1 MMGGGPSNNINH
13 SVQPLLFGILM
24 LSINVQA
31 LPEDSAKFLAHHP
44 CFKGMNTGNVSLF
57 LPVPTTAAYHQLYVQ
72 INYVRTVHN
81 WSIRSDH
88 LFKVSHQLCINILTN
103 CLQQRKCN
111 YINIYCQL
119 NALQLNAFFADNSQG
134 ILFMGLVVFWSKQ
147 FTIYFEILL
156 KNSFWASHLN
166 KFPFFFMKNCLFA
179 K

>member
-1 MMGGGPSNNINH
+1 MCTAHCAGITGGLRQKMFSISHPQIPCPS
-13 SVQPLLFGILM
+13 SLFQT
-24 LSINVQA
+24 NEQ
-31 LPEDSAKFLAHHP
+31 EK
-44 CFKGMNTGNVSLF
+44 CFTFF

-147 FTIYFEILL
+147 FTIHFEILL
-156 KNSFWASHLN
+156 KYSFGASLQN
-166 KFPFFFMKNCLFA
+166 MFPSFS
-179 K
+179 